1 MQIKFPTRFNAGR
14 LFFATGFYPDSPA
27 ALLESWRG
35 FGSRAFVTI
44 ISTAIHSPL
53 FDSGCPPV
61 QYRRME
67 PAIRSIVDAYVRL
80 RNRKA
85 LDDLRAH
92 RGRLIAELRLLSGG
106 HDTSKPIAQIQDE
119 IAIIEAGLAK
129 LNTATAA

>member
-1 MQIKFPTRFNAGR
+1 
-14 LFFATGFYPDSPA
+14 
-27 ALLESWRG
+27 
-35 FGSRAFVTI
+35 
-44 ISTAIHSPL
+44 
-53 FDSGCPPV
+53 
-61 QYRRME
+61 ME
-67 PAIRSIVDAYVRL
+67 PIRSIVDAHVRL

-106 HDTSKPIAQIQDE
+106 YDASKLIAQIQDE